1 MSDAATVLHATSV
14 AVDGRVLLLT
24 GASGSGKSDL
34 ALRLIDRGARLVS
47 DDYTE
52 LSLVDGRLLAAPP
65 PSIAGKIEV
74 RHLGIVTLPHVH
86 NLPVALAIRLDD
98 KPERM
103 PDRSECTAILGVA
116 IPLLRLDAR
125 EASAPIKAEMA
136 LRSLGPR

>member
-1 MSDAATVLHATSV
+1 M
-14 AVDGRVLLLT
+14 
-24 GASGSGKSDL
+24 
-34 ALRLIDRGARLVS
+34 
-47 DDYTE
+47 
-52 LSLVDGRLLAAPP
+52 GRLLAAPP